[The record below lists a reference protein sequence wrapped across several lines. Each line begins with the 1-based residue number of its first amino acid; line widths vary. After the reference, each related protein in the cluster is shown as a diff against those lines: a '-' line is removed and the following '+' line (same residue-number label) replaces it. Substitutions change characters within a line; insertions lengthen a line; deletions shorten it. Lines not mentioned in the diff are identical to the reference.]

1 MGLKI
6 ERLRRTVQ
14 KRMLKLGAKSI
25 ELVQRSWRAAVV
37 GGVLVLLTGC
47 QTTSLSKSETEDPYQ
62 QSGVQVTMLQAGRE
76 AEGASKYETAAG
88 IYGRLYESRP
98 EDGGVLTAFIRNM
111 RYSGRAKEIVGYVEN
126 QTPQMLTDQNVK
138 FEYAKA
144 LLAAGRKAES
154 LTVLNELRTQMP
166 DQWRLFS
173 AIGIAADSLE
183 KYDEAM
189 VAYRTALQLS
199 PNNEV
204 VLNNMAM
211 SEASA
216 GHLLEAIDTLE
227 KAAGINRKNP
237 HIRQNLALLYA
248 INGDVARAQTLA
260 EMDLDVSDVETN
272 LSFYRRFEGAV
283 Q

>member
-1 MGLKI
+1 MLNLGSKSN
-6 ERLRRTVQ
+6 ENAQGRWRR
-14 KRMLKLGAKSI
+14 
-25 ELVQRSWRAAVV
+25 AVV

-47 QTTSLSKSETEDPYQ
+47 QTTSLSKTENEEDPYR
-62 QSGVQVTMLQAGRE
+62 QSGVQTTMLQAGRE
-76 AEGASKYETAAG
+76 AERASKYETAAG

-98 EDGGVLTAFIRNM
+98 EDGAVLTAFIRNM
-111 RYSGRAKEIVGYVEN
+111 RYSGRAQQIVGYVEK
-126 QTPQMLTDQNVK
+126 QTPHLLADQNVK

-144 LLAAGRKAES
+144 LLAAGRKVES
-154 LTVLNELRTQMP
+154 LNALKELRSQMP
-166 DQWRLFS
+166 DQWQVFS

-183 KYDEAM
+183 QYDEAM
-189 VAYRTALQLS
+189 AAYQTALQIS

-204 VLNNMAM
+204 VMNNMAM
-211 SEASA
+211 SQASA
-216 GHLLEAIDTLE
+216 GHLLDAIDTLE
-227 KAAGINRKNP
+227 RAAGINRTNP

-260 EMDLDVSDVETN
+260 AMDLDVSDVETN

>member
-1 MGLKI
+1 
-6 ERLRRTVQ
+6 
-14 KRMLKLGAKSI
+14 MLNLGARLNENI
-25 ELVQRSWRAAVV
+25 QGRWRGAVI
-37 GGVLVLLTGC
+37 GGVLVVLTGC
-47 QTTSLSKSETEDPYQ
+47 QTTSLSKTENEDPYR
-62 QSGVQVTMLQAGRE
+62 QSGVQTTMLQAGRE
-76 AEGASKYETAAG
+76 AESASKFETAAG

-98 EDGGVLTAFIRNM
+98 EDSAVLTAFIRNM
-111 RYSGRAKEIVGYVEN
+111 RYSGRAQQIVGYVEK
-126 QTPQMLTDQNVK
+126 QTPHMLADQNVK

-144 LLAAGRKAES
+144 LLAAGRKVES
-154 LTVLNELRTQMP
+154 LNALKELRTQMP
-166 DQWRLFS
+166 DQWQVFS

-183 KYDEAM
+183 QYDEAM
-189 VAYRTALQLS
+189 VAYRTALRIS

-204 VLNNMAM
+204 VMNNMAM

-216 GHLLEAIDTLE
+216 GHLLDAIDTLE
-227 KAAGINRKNP
+227 KAAGINRTNP

-260 EMDLDVSDVETN
+260 AMDLDVSDVETN